1 MARYQRDMARKKFA
15 SPSLRVFDA
24 VCARTLF
31 TGTVVCNYVTLCVD
45 EVTLCVDEVTLCVD
59 EVTLC
64 VDEVTLC
71 VDEQVVSIEP
81 GRTLENKCMFAD

>member
-45 EVTLCVDEVTLCVD
+45 EVTLCVDE
-59 EVTLC
+59 
-64 VDEVTLC
+64 
-71 VDEQVVSIEP
+71 QVVSIEP